1 MAALPSPQHP
11 LLPADTG
18 SYAVPD
24 GALLEA
30 TLEVALGAVDGPLV
44 LAVSG
49 GLDSMALLHA
59 MVRWAP
65 GRIAAVATFDHGTGE
80 FATEAASLVAAQARR
95 LGLTVV
101 RERARVSGRNEA
113 DWRRARWQ
121 FLERVA
127 RGFRARVATAHTRDD
142 QLETIVMRYL
152 RGSGARGLAA
162 LAAPSAIVRPWLA
175 VSRAELARWVREER
189 IAYLDDPMN
198 TDRRFLRGRVR
209 HELLPVCEAA
219 SPGFAAHLLA
229 LAEQAAQWRRDVD
242 RFLDGEGLVVSADGA
257 RVMIPSRVLEHTTEA
272 GRAVLWPAICA
283 RAGVTLDATGTHS
296 AVRFTMTR
304 RRGAQLPLAGGALL
318 LRRRDTTGEIFEV
331 RRAAPTAGPSSVWRG
346 TSDALPL
353 RFGRWRF
360 RRLAAGVA
368 SATPDPWLIAL
379 PAGQPVV
386 VRAWVPGDRIRTLGA
401 PAGRRVTRYF
411 SESRVPVPDR
421 PSWPVVLIDDV
432 PVWVPGVCCAA
443 AAPSRPGRSDLIW
456 YRCERE
462 RD

>member
-1 MAALPSPQHP
+1 MLTFPDSP
-11 LLPADTG
+11 A
-18 SYAVPD
+18 
-24 GALLEA
+24 ALLEA
-30 TLEVALGAVDGPLV
+30 TLDVALSGSSGPLV

-49 GLDSMALLHA
+49 GLDSMALMYA
-59 MVRWAP
+59 VARWAP
-65 GRIAAVATFDHGTGE
+65 DRIAAVATFDHGTGE
-80 FATEAASLVAAQARR
+80 YATDAASLVAAQARR

-101 RERARVSGRNEA
+101 RERARTVGHTEA
-113 DWRRARWQ
+113 AWRAARWQ

-152 RGSGARGLAA
+152 RGAGARGLAA
-162 LAAPSAIVRPWLA
+162 LAAPSPVIRPWLS
-175 VSRAELARWVREER
+175 VTRAELAAWVAEEQ
-189 IAYLDDPMN
+189 IVYLDDPMN
-198 TDRRFLRGRVR
+198 TDRRLLRARVR
-209 HELLPVCEAA
+209 HDLLPMLTAA
-219 SPGFAAHLLA
+219 HPGFADEWLA
-229 LAEQAAQWRRDVD
+229 LGERAAQWRRELD
-242 RFLDGEGLVVSADGA
+242 RWLDQQGLVVSPDGTH
-257 RVMIPSRVLEHTTEA
+257 VTIPSLVLDDTTPA

-283 RAGVTLDATGTHS
+283 RVGVTLDATGTQA
-296 AVRFTMTR
+296 AVRFTTTR

-318 LRRRDTTGEIFEV
+318 LRRRAAAHEVFEV
-331 RRAAPTAGPSSVWRG
+331 RRHAPVAPAVDWRG
-346 TSDALPL
+346 TSDALPP

-360 RRLAAGVA
+360 RRLGVGA
-368 SATPDPWLIAL
+368 PVPGGDPWAMAL
-379 PAGQPVV
+379 PAGKPVV
-386 VRAWVPGDRIRTLGA
+386 VRAWAPGDRIVTVGA

-432 PVWVPGVCCAA
+432 PAWVPGVCCAA